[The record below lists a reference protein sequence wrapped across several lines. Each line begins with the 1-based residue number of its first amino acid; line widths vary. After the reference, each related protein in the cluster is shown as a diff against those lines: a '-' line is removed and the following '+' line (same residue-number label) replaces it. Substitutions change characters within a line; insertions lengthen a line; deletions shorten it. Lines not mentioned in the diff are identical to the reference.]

1 MAIRKRR
8 YHTTSRVVAQ
18 TLETYDREARLFLTR
33 WGKRR
38 YKRPALL
45 VDWLALLPPR
55 AVLLD
60 LGCGGGQDARYL
72 KAAGYCVIGLDC
84 TLPLLRFGKTRAPS
98 VPLVLA
104 DMRSLP
110 VRSGS
115 LGGIWAAASLMHLPK
130 PAAFQ
135 VLRELLRLV
144 GSGGL
149 LAVTVTYG
157 TRSRILERGW
167 IPGRYFARWRK
178 TELARALRSAG
189 WEIVTIK
196 VVTNQ
201 ERKGRWLNL
210 LARRPP
216 VESTR
221 CDRMGGKTRVC
232 LSNR

>member
-1 MAIRKRR
+1 MAIRKTR

-18 TLETYDREARLFLTR
+18 TIETYDREVRLFLTR

-135 VLRELLRLV
+135 VLRELHHLV

-149 LAVTVTYG
+149 LAATVTYG

-178 TELARALRSAG
+178 TELANALRSTG
-189 WEIVTIK
+189 WEIVTLR
-196 VVTNQ
+196 VATNQ

-216 VESTR
+216 VESIR
-221 CDRMGGKTRVC
+221 CDRVDDKI
-232 LSNR
+232 

>member
-1 MAIRKRR
+1 MAVHTTR

-18 TLETYDREARLFLTR
+18 TLATYDREARLFLTR

-38 YKRPALL
+38 YRRPALL
-45 VDWLALLPPR
+45 VEWLTLLPKP

-72 KAAGYCVIGLDC
+72 KAAGYCVIGLDR

-98 VPLVLA
+98 LPLVLA

-115 LGGIWAAASLMHLPK
+115 LDGIWAAASLLHLPK
-130 PAAFQ
+130 PAAVQ
-135 VLRELLRLV
+135 VLRELYRLV

-149 LAVTVTYG
+149 LAATVTYG

-178 TELARALRSAG
+178 AELASALRSAG
-189 WEIVTIK
+189 WEIMTLR

-210 LARRPP
+210 LARRPL
-216 VESTR
+216 V
-221 CDRMGGKTRVC
+221 
-232 LSNR
+232 